1 MENSITEERREPSIN
16 PWLVTI
22 PLVTAA
28 FLFALNE
35 TIANVALP
43 YIAGTISISRNEST
57 WIVTSY
63 LVASSIIIP
72 AIGFFVKRLE
82 EKIILFFQ

>member
-1 MENSITEERREPSIN
+1 MEKRIAEKVTSPSVN

-43 YIAGTISISRNEST
+43 YIAETISISRNEFAWMNT
-57 WIVTSY
+57 IY
-63 LVASSIIIP
+63 LVANSVIIQLLLLMKEN
-72 AIGFFVKRLE
+72 AKN
-82 EKIILFFQ
+82 